1 LSHEFLIRTPGL
13 SCSAL
18 ETSFET
24 TTKGEVM
31 NANNEQFRQD
41 NEQTMD
47 ARVPYEPPMLTV
59 MGKVEHLTALLSRG
73 TPDLLSHGNI
83 L

>member
-1 LSHEFLIRTPGL
+1 
-13 SCSAL
+13 
-18 ETSFET
+18 
-24 TTKGEVM
+24 M

-41 NEQTMD
+41 NEQTLD
-47 ARVPYEPPMLTV
+47 ARVPYEPPVLTV
-59 MGKVEHLTALLSRG
+59 MGKVEHLTALLSHG

>member
-1 LSHEFLIRTPGL
+1 MN
-13 SCSAL
+13 
-18 ETSFET
+18 
-24 TTKGEVM
+24 TK
-31 NANNEQFRQD
+31 NKQDEQVV
-41 NEQTMD
+41 TLD
-47 ARVPYEPPMLTV
+47 ARVPYEPPTVTV

>member
-1 LSHEFLIRTPGL
+1 MN
-13 SCSAL
+13 
-18 ETSFET
+18 
-24 TTKGEVM
+24 TK
-31 NANNEQFRQD
+31 NEHQD
-41 NEQTMD
+41 NEQIVTLD
-47 ARVPYEPPMLTV
+47 ARVPYEPPTLAV

>member
-1 LSHEFLIRTPGL
+1 MN
-13 SCSAL
+13 
-18 ETSFET
+18 
-24 TTKGEVM
+24 TK
-31 NANNEQFRQD
+31 NEQVHQNND
-41 NEQTMD
+41 QSVTLD
-47 ARVPYEPPMLTV
+47 AKVPYEAPALTV